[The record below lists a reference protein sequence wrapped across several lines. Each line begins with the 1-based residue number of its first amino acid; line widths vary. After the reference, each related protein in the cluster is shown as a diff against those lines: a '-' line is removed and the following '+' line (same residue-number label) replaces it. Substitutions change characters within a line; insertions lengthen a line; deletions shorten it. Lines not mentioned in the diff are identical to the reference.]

1 MNIKGKKEVNE
12 DFIPVVYLNGS
23 NLEYIEIDI
32 DKKIRISYITY
43 KKSIKRRQSF
53 VDRDTKYI
61 FLYLYRKAKRI

>member
-32 DKKIRISYITY
+32 DKRYEYLISLI
-43 KKSIKRRQSF
+43 KKH
-53 VDRDTKYI
+53 
-61 FLYLYRKAKRI
+61 